1 MSFNTQLLCS
11 FVNSVDSRTILV
23 PLVLQAQVS
32 IPGVH
37 REMISRGLPEVPVQ
51 RSVKPNMFLCKREG
65 VLRKFDRQTR
75 DTEGTRLWE
84 VGKNRWV
91 NPTKNSQHFKVSLIH
106 VYLLFQRLWH
116 GDPISSCLPEGNT
129 RKRLWEI
136 IVTKNCSVK
145 KRIKYPYPCSV
156 LNFIDAKLHGN
167 IKAMQDISTKH
178 QRIYWSINRVYP
190 P

>member
-1 MSFNTQLLCS
+1 MQLLCS

-65 VLRKFDRQTR
+65 VLRKFDRQTK

-84 VGKNRWV
+84 VGKNR
-91 NPTKNSQHFKVSLIH
+91 
-106 VYLLFQRLWH
+106 
-116 GDPISSCLPEGNT
+116 
-129 RKRLWEI
+129 
-136 IVTKNCSVK
+136 
-145 KRIKYPYPCSV
+145 
-156 LNFIDAKLHGN
+156 
-167 IKAMQDISTKH
+167 
-178 QRIYWSINRVYP
+178 
-190 P
+190 